1 MKAFQGPWAGIWNK
15 AGHSWRPLQWVRMIS
30 FKSHVGMVIWG
41 QSNDVQRHVQRIF
54 FNYHSLQRCK
64 YFFFPPKKYPQGL
77 LVYCHHPKPL
87 ALLRQIHLLHAWLQ
101 DWETAET
108 KSGPFLVKN
117 EARPQSRHNYFL
129 WQLVT
134 GSEGNSGG
142 GGRRAFK
149 IIWAMAALL

>member
-54 FNYHSLQRCK
+54 LTITVYKDVNI
-64 YFFFPPKKYPQGL
+64 FFPSKEIPSGAPGL
-77 LVYCHHPKPL
+77 LSSPKTFSSV
-87 ALLRQIHLLHAWLQ
+87 
-101 DWETAET
+101 ETNPSA
-108 KSGPFLVKN
+108 PCM
-117 EARPQSRHNYFL
+117 
-129 WQLVT
+129 VT
-134 GSEGNSGG
+134 RLGNSWNQVRAIFSQKWGKTTKQTQLFSVAACHWFWRQFWG